1 MYTYIDKAV
10 RTCIP
15 LSLLL
20 DDGSQLVG
28 LPSWPLDRSRI
39 KISVTGGSAW
49 IPLVDIKH
57 VTTKSPPTI

>member
-10 RTCIP
+10 QSCRP

-20 DDGSQLVG
+20 DDGSQLIG

-39 KISVTGGSAW
+39 KIKAPDGVAW
-49 IPLVDIKH
+49 IPLADIKH
-57 VTTKSPPTI
+57 VTI